1 MECKPSSLV
10 WNRQMSDDPFT
21 TLFGAPAEVETEDE
35 KVQKYLLEGTGINP
49 SVKYKLN
56 MFDALRAMD
65 KKDRDFYDNLN
76 EQEKKGFAPFVM
88 VRWASS
94 VNHSMVEM
102 DEWWLKATNQR
113 MNINLLFLNS
123 QTTKHP
129 KLQWLMATTTSP
141 GMGAMKHQWIGYK
154 KKGKALNNKIKKFLM
169 EQYPTLSDEE
179 IALLMTT
186 ITNKEIRQYA
196 KDLGYNDK
204 DIRSI
209 FK

>member
-1 MECKPSSLV
+1 M
-10 WNRQMSDDPFT
+10 NNNPFEA
-21 TLFGAPAEVETEDE
+21 LFGVQAEVETEE
-35 KVQKYLLEGTGINP
+35 ERTAKYLLEGTGMNP
-49 SVKYKLN
+49 ETKYKLN

-65 KKDRDFYDNLN
+65 KKDRDFYDRLN

-94 VNHSMVEM
+94 VNHSMAEM

-113 MNINLLFLNS
+113 FNINLLFLNS
-123 QTTKHP
+123 QMTKHP
-129 KLQWLMATTTSP
+129 KLQWLMATTCSP

-154 KKGKALNNKIKKFLM
+154 KKTGKAVNNRIKNFLIG
-169 EQYPTLSDEE
+169 QYPTLSDEE
-179 IALLMTT
+179 ILLLMTT
-186 ITNKEIRQYA
+186 ITNKEIKQYA
-196 KDLGYNDK
+196 TELGYNDK

>member
-1 MECKPSSLV
+1 
-10 WNRQMSDDPFT
+10 MSDDPFT
-21 TLFGAPAEVETEDE
+21 NLFGVQAEVETEE
-35 KVQKYLLEGTGINP
+35 ERTAKYLLEGTGMNP
-49 SVKYKLN
+49 ETKYKLN

-65 KKDRDFYDNLN
+65 KKDRDFYDRLN

-94 VNHSMVEM
+94 VNHSMAEM

-113 MNINLLFLNS
+113 FNINLLFLNS
-123 QTTKHP
+123 QMTKHP
-129 KLQWLMATTTSP
+129 KLQWLMATTCSP

-154 KKGKALNNKIKKFLM
+154 KKTGKAVNNRIKNFLIG
-169 EQYPTLSDEE
+169 QYPTLSDEE
-179 IALLMTT
+179 ILLLMTT
-186 ITNKEIRQYA
+186 ITNKEIKQYA
-196 KDLGYNDK
+196 TELGYNDK

>member
-1 MECKPSSLV
+1 
-10 WNRQMSDDPFT
+10 MSDDPFT
-21 TLFGAPAEVETEDE
+21 TLFGAPADVETEEE
-35 KVQKYLLEGTGINP
+35 KINKYLLEGTGINP
-49 SVKYKLN
+49 TTKYKLN

-65 KKDRDFYDNLN
+65 LKNRDFYDNLN

-94 VNHSMVEM
+94 VSHPMVEM

-113 MNINLLFLNS
+113 FNVNLLNLNS

-129 KLQWLMATTTSP
+129 KLQWLMATAASP

-154 KKGKALNNKIKKFLM
+154 KKTGKVNNKIKNFLIS
-169 EQYPTLSDEE
+169 QFPTLSDEE
-179 IALLMTT
+179 IAFLMTT
-186 ITNKEIRQYA
+186 ITNKELKQYA
-196 KDLGYNDK
+196 QDLGYNDN

-209 FK
+209 FR

>member
-1 MECKPSSLV
+1 
-10 WNRQMSDDPFT
+10 MSDDPFT
-21 TLFGAPAEVETEDE
+21 TLFGAPADVETEEE
-35 KVQKYLLEGTGINP
+35 KINKYLLEGTGINP
-49 SVKYKLN
+49 TTKYKLN

-65 KKDRDFYDNLN
+65 LKNRDFYDNLN

-94 VNHSMVEM
+94 VSHSMAEM

-113 MNINLLFLNS
+113 FNMNLLNLNS
-123 QTTKHP
+123 ETTKHP

-154 KKGKALNNKIKKFLM
+154 KKTGKVNNKIKNFLIL
-169 EQYPTLSDEE
+169 QFPTLSDDE
-179 IALLMTT
+179 IIFLMTT
-186 ITNKEIRQYA
+186 ITNKELKQYA
-196 KDLGYNDK
+196 QDLGYNDN

-209 FK
+209 FR